1 MAKVHRKEQHFLC
14 FPAAF
19 LLIFKIAKNPLQAL
33 LNLLLM
39 PTSGQ
44 PVPLMPIELGR
55 NHKNEKSSYFGWN
68 VVNALFLIAFLMK
81 YEWQKKEI

>member
-1 MAKVHRKEQHFLC
+1 
-14 FPAAF
+14 
-19 LLIFKIAKNPLQAL
+19 
-33 LNLLLM
+33 M

-81 YEWQKKEI
+81 YEWQKNEI